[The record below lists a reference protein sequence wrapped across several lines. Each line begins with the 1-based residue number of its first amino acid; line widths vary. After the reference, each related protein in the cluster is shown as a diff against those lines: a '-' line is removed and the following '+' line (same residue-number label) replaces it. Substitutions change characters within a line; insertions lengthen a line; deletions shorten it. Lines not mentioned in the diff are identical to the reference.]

1 MTTLATQASALK
13 KQVKKIESKEACELA
28 ILKECGG
35 YELNKAKTGLEGNL
49 RALNNAEADLRIILQ
64 LELEAD
70 EKLAATAGSKREKAI
85 AASQTSL
92 NYAKTAYE
100 QAQARHDEVLRSAE
114 SDFMVATIKYQ
125 SKISAQRVAAERRV
139 TSAKLSVAQ
148 SEASILRLEAKK
160 AKHVIKAQF
169 AKQPLVEELER
180 VEKTS
185 EDIRNMELAK
195 IKELCA
201 ATKKQFVPEYYVGL
215 PLDFL
220 RDEIESLQM
229 RQAYYKSDEY
239 KEDTQ
244 HRVK

>member
-139 TSAKLSVAQ
+139 ASSKLSVAQ

-180 VEKTS
+180 VEKVI
-185 EDIRNMELAK
+185 DDGKGAALK
-195 IKELCA
+195 ILKELCA
-201 ATKKQFVPEYYVGL
+201 ANGKAYDPSDYAGM
-215 PLDFL
+215 PLSML
-220 RDEIESLQM
+220 NDEVDVARMRLACIRGESPVEE
-229 RQAYYKSDEY
+229 DE
-239 KEDTQ
+239 
-244 HRVK
+244 

>member
-1 MTTLATQASALK
+1 M
-13 KQVKKIESKEACELA
+13 
-28 ILKECGG
+28 
-35 YELNKAKTGLEGNL
+35 
-49 RALNNAEADLRIILQ
+49 
-64 LELEAD
+64 
-70 EKLAATAGSKREKAI
+70 
-85 AASQTSL
+85 
-92 NYAKTAYE
+92 
-100 QAQARHDEVLRSAE
+100 
-114 SDFMVATIKYQ
+114 
-125 SKISAQRVAAERRV
+125 
-139 TSAKLSVAQ
+139 
-148 SEASILRLEAKK
+148 
-160 AKHVIKAQF
+160 IKAQF

-201 ATKKQFVPEYYVGL
+201 ATKKQFVPEYYDGL

-229 RQAYYKSDEY
+229 RQANYKSDEY